1 MADLNVTLGEETQN
15 EAESNNNPVVKQEPH
30 NSSEK
35 DVEDKERISCENVR
49 KYLKNCSQETCI

>member
-35 DVEDKERISCENVR
+35 RHSRQR
-49 KYLKNCSQETCI
+49 KNLM